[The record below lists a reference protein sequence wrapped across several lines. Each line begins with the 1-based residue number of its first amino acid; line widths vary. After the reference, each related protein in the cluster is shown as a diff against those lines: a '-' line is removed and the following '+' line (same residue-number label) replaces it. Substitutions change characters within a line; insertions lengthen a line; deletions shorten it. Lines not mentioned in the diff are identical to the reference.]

1 LHTITFSK
9 KILIL
14 WHTYTLLVRFIS
26 GRMRHVGSL
35 VALAIGDAL
44 GAPLE
49 GSRKPEVWLAEYR
62 SGGRHFREKGEFT
75 DDTLQA
81 IAVAK
86 SLVEC
91 GGFCESNLV
100 KKLSESY
107 IQKPE
112 WFGPTSTLFFDL
124 VGSGTVPHH
133 AALLVHRRRGGSR
146 TNGSVMRG
154 FPLGIFWPAPEVYD
168 VSLTC
173 SKITHYDPVAGH
185 CSAFLNVMVS
195 DMCRGSSRAAAFRHA
210 RSLCTNNEVHAVL
223 GSYDHYDPDPSL
235 DSVLC
240 SHAALHSF
248 MHAKSA
254 EMAILSAVNLGG
266 DADTVGACTGALAG
280 AYWGLDALPMRW
292 RKGLER
298 YSELVGLAE
307 RVWENR
313 ADR

>member
-1 LHTITFSK
+1 
-9 KILIL
+9 
-14 WHTYTLLVRFIS
+14 
-26 GRMRHVGSL
+26 MRHVGSL
-35 VALAIGDAL
+35 IGLAIGDAL

-49 GSRKPEVWLAEYR
+49 GSPQPEVWLAEYR
-62 SGGRHFREKGEFT
+62 SGGRHSRKKGEFT

-81 IAVAK
+81 IAVAQ
-86 SLVEC
+86 SL
-91 GGFCESNLV
+91 GASRGFCESDLV

-112 WFGPTSTLFFDL
+112 WFGPTSMLFFDL
-124 VGSGTVPHH
+124 VRSGTVPHQ
-133 AALLVHRRRGGSR
+133 AARIVHQRNHGSR

-154 FPLGIFWPAPEVYD
+154 FPLGIFYPAPEVYE

-173 SKITHYDPVAGH
+173 SGITHYDPVGGH

-195 DMCRGSSRAAAFRHA
+195 DMCRGSARAAAFRHA
-210 RSLCTNNEVHAVL
+210 RSICTNNEVHAVL

-248 MHAKSA
+248 MNAKSA

-280 AYWGLDALPMRW
+280 ACWGLEALPVRW
-292 RKGLER
+292 REGLER
-298 YSELVGLAE
+298 YDELVWLAE
-307 RVWENR
+307 GVWETR
-313 ADR
+313 IDQ

>member
-1 LHTITFSK
+1 
-9 KILIL
+9 
-14 WHTYTLLVRFIS
+14 
-26 GRMRHVGSL
+26 MRHVGSL
-35 VALAIGDAL
+35 IGLAIGDAL

-49 GSRKPEVWLAEYR
+49 GSPQPEVWLAEYR
-62 SGGRHFREKGEFT
+62 PGGRHSRIKGEFT

-81 IAVAK
+81 VAVAQ

-91 GGFCESNLV
+91 RGFCEKDLV
-100 KKLSESY
+100 EKLSDSY

-112 WFGPTSTLFFDL
+112 WFGPTSTFFFDL
-124 VGSGTVPHH
+124 VRSGTVPHR
-133 AALLVHRRRGGSR
+133 AAQIVHQRRGGSR

-154 FPLGIFWPAPEVYD
+154 FPLGIFYPAPDVYP

-173 SKITHYDPVAGH
+173 SQVTHFDPVAGH

-195 DMCRGSSRAAAFRHA
+195 DMCRGLSRAAAFRHA

-223 GSYDHYDPDPSL
+223 GSYDQYVPDPSL

-280 AYWGLDALPMRW
+280 AYWGLDALPLRW
-292 RKGLER
+292 REGLER
-298 YSELVGLAE
+298 YGELARLAE
-307 RVWENR
+307 RVWEGR
-313 ADR
+313 VDQ

>member
-1 LHTITFSK
+1 
-9 KILIL
+9 
-14 WHTYTLLVRFIS
+14 
-26 GRMRHVGSL
+26 MRHVGSL
-35 VALAIGDAL
+35 IGLAIGDAL

-49 GSRKPEVWLAEYR
+49 GSPQPEVWLAEYR
-62 SGGRHFREKGEFT
+62 SGGRHSRKKGEFT

-81 IAVAK
+81 IAVAQ
-86 SLVEC
+86 SLVAC
-91 GGFCESNLV
+91 RGFCESDLV

-112 WFGPTSTLFFDL
+112 WFGPTSTFFFDL
-124 VGSGTVPHH
+124 VKTGTVPHR

-154 FPLGIFWPAPEVYD
+154 FPLGIFFPAPEVYP

-173 SKITHYDPVAGH
+173 SRVTHYDPVAGH
-185 CSAFLNVMVS
+185 CSAFLNVLVS

-223 GSYDHYDPDPSL
+223 GSYDQYDPDPSL

-280 AYWGLDALPMRW
+280 AYWGLDALPLRW
-292 RKGLER
+292 RQGLER
-298 YSELVGLAE
+298 YAELVRLAE
-307 RVWENR
+307 RVWER
-313 ADR
+313 RVDRIEIGY